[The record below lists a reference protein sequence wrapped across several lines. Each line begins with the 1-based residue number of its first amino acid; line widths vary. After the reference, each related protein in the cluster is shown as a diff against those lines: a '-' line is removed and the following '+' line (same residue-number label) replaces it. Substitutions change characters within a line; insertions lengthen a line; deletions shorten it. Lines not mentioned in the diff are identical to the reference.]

1 MTKIRILIVDDHSIL
16 RAGLRMLIN
25 AQTDMEVVDEAAD
38 GYEALEKV
46 RNLNPDIVLLDIS
59 MPGIS
64 GIKAIEQIVQICPQT
79 RILVLT
85 MHDDPAY
92 LRSVLAA
99 GGSGYVVKKSA
110 DSELLS
116 AIRTVYRGRPFVDPA
131 LGASLVSDL
140 LNKKTSRKQT
150 QSGAL
155 EKLLSK
161 REREVLQLLAHGF
174 TNQQIADKIFVSV
187 KTVETYR
194 SRLLEKLGLR
204 NRADL
209 IRYALEIGI
218 LSSDKFA
225 DDKEKIP

>member
-1 MTKIRILIVDDHSIL
+1 MTKIGILIVDDHTIL

-25 AQTDMEVVDEAAD
+25 AQSDMEVLDEATD
-38 GYEALEKV
+38 GNEALQKV
-46 RNLNPDIVLLDIS
+46 RDTKPDIALMDIT

-64 GIKAIEQIVQICPQT
+64 GIKAIEQIVQICPKT
-79 RILVLT
+79 RVLVLT

-99 GGSGYVVKKSA
+99 GGSGYVVKRSA

-116 AIRTVYRGRPFVDPA
+116 AIRTVYRGRTFVDPT
-131 LGASLVSDL
+131 LGSSLVSDIF
-140 LNKKTSRKQT
+140 NKKTSGK

-161 REREVLQLLAHGF
+161 REREVLKLLAQGY
-174 TNQQIADKIFVSV
+174 TNQQVADKIFVSV

-194 SRLLEKLGLR
+194 SRLVEKLGLR

-209 IRYALEIGI
+209 IRYALEIGL
-218 LSSDKFA
+218 LSSDKN
-225 DDKEKIP
+225 